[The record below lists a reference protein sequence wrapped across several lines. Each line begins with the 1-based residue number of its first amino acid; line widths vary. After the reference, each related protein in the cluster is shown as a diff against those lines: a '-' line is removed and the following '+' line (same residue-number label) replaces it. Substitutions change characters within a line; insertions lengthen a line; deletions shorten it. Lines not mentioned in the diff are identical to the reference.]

1 MILILVQVLKSFK
14 KQGSASYL
22 VLINEMFT
30 KNRGVHL
37 RVYKIADIKVLLN
50 CSKRTM
56 KNAEPYLIPNYDGEY
71 DFEIKQDTKAAFND
85 LYEKWRTEENREV
98 ADFIYEARQF
108 HTKILDYNAM
118 MLHASAVV
126 ADDVA
131 YLFSAPSGTG
141 KSTHTKLWLEMLGER
156 AYILNDDK
164 PVIRILEDGIYAY
177 GTPWCGSSDI
187 GVNRKAKLKA
197 ICFIERAESNWIK
210 RMELSDGMPLILNMF
225 YATIRQLDRYSCM
238 TPITPDNASKYL
250 DLIIKIIEEIP
261 VYQLGCTPDISAAR
275 LAYETMNR
283 G

>member
-1 MILILVQVLKSFK
+1 MNI
-14 KQGSASYL
+14 Y
-22 VLINEMFT
+22 N
-30 KNRGVHL
+30 
-37 RVYKIADIKVLLN
+37 IADLKVGLDAGE
-50 CSKRTM
+50 RTM
-56 KNAEPYLIPNYDGEY
+56 RNAEPYLMPDYHGEY
-71 DFEIKQDTKAAFND
+71 DFEIIGDTQAAFND

-164 PVIRILEDGIYAY
+164 PVIRILEDGIFAY

-187 GVNRKAKLKA
+187 GVNRKVKLKA

-210 RMELSDGMPLILNMF
+210 RIDSSDGISLIINMF
-225 YATIRQLDRYSCM
+225 YATIRQLDRYDCM
-238 TPITPDNASKYL
+238 KPITKENASKYL
-250 DLIIKIIEEIP
+250 DIIIKIISQIP
-261 VYQLGCTPDISAAR
+261 VYQLGCTPDISAAK
-275 LAYETMNR
+275 LAYETMSKE
-283 G
+283 